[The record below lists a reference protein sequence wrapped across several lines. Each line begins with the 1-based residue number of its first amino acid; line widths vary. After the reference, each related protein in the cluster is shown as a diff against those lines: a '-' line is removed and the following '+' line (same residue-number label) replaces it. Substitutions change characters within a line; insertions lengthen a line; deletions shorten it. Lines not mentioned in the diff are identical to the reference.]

1 MGATGSGILRR
12 SNAYRIAG
20 LDLGIPGARQY
31 TGSVTRESSLEAP
44 GEDKITLRIPSY
56 DRQDILFQF
65 RLSHGDL
72 IIRAYDPN
80 TGMKTKVELDSKNP
94 SLDNAAR
101 NGDRTDRIN
110 VQKLRTLMN
119 KSANVSE
126 SQFGMIADTLK
137 KNRTR
142 TGRVSRRG

>member
-12 SNAYRIAG
+12 RNASRIEG
-20 LDLGIPGARQY
+20 LDFIPGARQY

-44 GEDKITLRIPSY
+44 GEDRLTLRLPSY
-56 DRQDILFQF
+56 DRQDVLFQF
-65 RLSHGDL
+65 RIKNGML

-80 TGMKTKVELDSKNP
+80 TGMKTKVEVNANNP
-94 SLDNAAR
+94 SLDVAAR
-101 NGDRTDRIN
+101 TGDHQDRVN

-119 KSANVSE
+119 KSSNMNE
-126 SQFGMIADTLK
+126 SQLGPIADMLK

-142 TGRVSRRG
+142 TGRVTKRG